1 MRPLPRGYVEVKSN
15 RLGEVRAI
23 NPRYLSEEAERRA
36 VISGLR
42 LARRL
47 FGAPALK

>member
-1 MRPLPRGYVEVKSN
+1 MRPLPHGYVEVKSN
-15 RLGEVRAI
+15 RLGEVPAI

-47 FGAPALK
+47 FGAPR